1 MEGIDWINLAQYT
14 DRQAGKVMKN
24 GLINAEQLLN

>member
-1 MEGIDWINLAQYT
+1 MEGIDWINVAQYRV
-14 DRQAGKVMKN
+14 RQAGKVMNN